1 VISTD
6 PIEFSFGSRTYF
18 AANFAGGLQY
28 AISPRVR
35 LDAELADTRLWQ
47 STSIF
52 GHQNDVQV
60 STGITYLPGDL
71 KFVHRDL
78 GPSHKFFDRTNVML
92 LAAGLLAQVA
102 DGITTQRNRANCRRF
117 EATAASYP
125 LNCDREEV
133 DPLARPFVAQGWVG
147 QVALTGLVATGEI
160 LLMYGIHR
168 MGYHKIERLVPV
180 PLAIGNAHAAYD
192 NLQNRH

>member
-1 VISTD
+1 LISTD

-18 AANFAGGLQY
+18 AVNFAGGLQY

-35 LDAELADTRLWQ
+35 LDAELGDTRLWQ

-71 KFVHRDL
+71 KFVHRGL
-78 GPSHKFFDRTNVML
+78 GPSHKFFDRTNVL
-92 LAAGLLAQVA
+92 LLTAGLLAQVA
-102 DGITTQRNRANCRRF
+102 DGITTQRNQANCQRF
-117 EATAASYP
+117 NAANASYP
-125 LNCDREEV
+125 LDCAEEEGN
-133 DPLARPFVAQGWVG
+133 PLARPFVTQGWVG

-168 MGYHKIERLVPV
+168 MGYHKIERIVPI

-192 NLQNRH
+192 NLQYSH